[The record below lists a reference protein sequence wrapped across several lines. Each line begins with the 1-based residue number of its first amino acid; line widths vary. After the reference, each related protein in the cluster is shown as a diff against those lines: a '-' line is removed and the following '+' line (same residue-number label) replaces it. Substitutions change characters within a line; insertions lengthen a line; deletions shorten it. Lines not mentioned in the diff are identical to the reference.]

1 MLSPRIRFDEFN
13 DDWEQR
19 KLDDVM
25 SCVTDYVAAG
35 SFADIKN
42 NVSYM
47 SEPDFAQLV
56 RTVDLKKKFTNNDF
70 VYVDK
75 NAFDYLW
82 RVNLNEEC
90 IVLPNIGA
98 NIGEVYYVTPSD
110 LPCENNVLGPNAIL
124 LKTENDT
131 YFVFTSLSSDDFQ
144 KQLFENVGSSG
155 QPKFNKTELKSILLS
170 IPSMQEQEKIGAYFK
185 NLDNL
190 ITLHQ
195 RKCDETKEIKKYMLQ
210 KMFPKNGE
218 TKPEIRFSGF
228 TDDWEQ
234 RKVSEVAEI
243 VAGGTPSTKINSYW
257 EPKEVPWLSS
267 GEVHKKYITF
277 TDNMISQEGMDNSS
291 AKMIK
296 ENSVLIALAG
306 QGKTRGTVAINRIPL
321 TTNQSIAAMTFNDDI
336 VPEFVFCNL
345 ENRYDEIRKMSS
357 GDGARGGLNKQL
369 VGDIEIP
376 YTSFEEQ
383 KKIGTYFG
391 QLDNLITLHQRK
403 CDELKD
409 IKKYMLQN
417 MFPQKG

>member
-1 MLSPRIRFDEFN
+1 MANKPNIRFEGVT

-19 KLDDVM
+19 KLGEL
-25 SCVTDYVAAG
+25 CERVTR
-35 SFADIKN
+35 KN
-42 NVSYM
+42 
-47 SEPDFAQLV
+47 
-56 RTVDLKKKFTNNDF
+56 
-70 VYVDK
+70 K
-75 NAFDYLW
+75 N
-82 RVNLNEEC
+82 
-90 IVLPNIGA
+90 
-98 NIGEVYYVTPSD
+98 GESD
-110 LPCENNVLGPNAIL
+110 LPLTIASQYGLIDQRDFFNKVVAAKDMSNYYL
-124 LKTENDT
+124 LKKGEFAYNKSYSNGFD
-131 YFVFTSLSSDDFQ
+131 YGSIKRLNAYEQGCLSTLYICFGITSDDIDSDYLECFFDTL
-144 KQLFENVGSSG
+144 KWYSDITMICAEGARNHGLLNVDTKAFFDEVTIEMPSS
-155 QPKFNKTELKSILLS
+155 KE
-170 IPSMQEQEKIGAYFK
+170 EQRKISAYLN

-195 RKCDETKEIKKYMLQ
+195 RKCDETKELKKYMLQ

-218 TKPEIRFSGF
+218 KVPEIRFAGF
-228 TDDWEQ
+228 NDDWEQ

-243 VAGGTPSTKINSYW
+243 VAGGTPSTKISNYW

-277 TDNMISQEGMDNSS
+277 TDNMISQEGMNNSS

-336 VPEFVFCNL
+336 VPEFIFCNL

-376 YTSFEEQ
+376 YTSYEEQ
-383 KKIGTYFG
+383 KKIGTYFE

-403 CDELKD
+403 CDETKELKT
-409 IKKYMLQN
+409 YMLQN
-417 MFPQKG
+417 MFPTKG

>member
-1 MLSPRIRFDEFN
+1 MIMPNPKIRFIDFT

-19 KLDDVM
+19 KFSDI
-25 SCVTDYVAAG
+25 
-35 SFADIKN
+35 ADIKTGPFG
-42 NVSYM
+42 STLHAG
-47 SEPDFAQLV
+47 D
-56 RTVDLKKKFTNNDF
+56 
-70 VYVDK
+70 YVDDGTPIITTEHFK
-75 NAFDYLW
+75 NGSLPNAKENLPQVSDEDYKRLSSYI
-82 RVNLNEEC
+82 LNEGD
-90 IVLPNIGA
+90 IVFSRVGSVDINAVTTRLQEGWLFSGRVLRARPKDSIDSIFMHALLETETVKKNIRDRAVGQTMPSI
-98 NIGEVYYVTPSD
+98 NTEILGVTP
-110 LPCENNVLGPNAIL
+110 L
-124 LKTENDT
+124 
-131 YFVFTSLSSDDFQ
+131 VFPQAL
-144 KQLFENVGSSG
+144 E
-155 QPKFNKTELKSILLS
+155 
-170 IPSMQEQEKIGAYFK
+170 EQTKIGKVFSE
-185 NLDNL
+185 LDNL

-195 RKCDETKEIKKYMLQ
+195 RKCDETKELKNYMLQ

-218 TKPEIRFSGF
+218 KVPEIRFAGF

-243 VAGGTPSTKINSYW
+243 VAGGTPSTKISNYW

-277 TDNMISQEGMDNSS
+277 TDNMISQEGMNNSS

-336 VPEFVFCNL
+336 VPEFIFCNL

-376 YTSFEEQ
+376 YTSYEEQ
-383 KKIGTYFG
+383 KKIGTYFE
-391 QLDNLITLHQRK
+391 QLDNHITLHQRK
-403 CDELKD
+403 YDNLKEL
-409 IKKYMLQN
+409 KKYMLQN
-417 MFPQKG
+417 MFPTKG